1 MWMSVMTATPS
12 APTSKTRSSAC
23 AGSGSARPRSHRQIE
38 LVHDDPSA
46 LGLGHCFECN
56 HDDSTRIAAA
66 IGVQFL
72 HTGILPGLYSNYL
85 KITDILM
92 AENKIM
98 VGNETFS
105 SVVRGNVQFEDLTK
119 QVTVPSSKPKYR
131 HDFYQKPD
139 EVIVTI
145 FAKGVRPDYI
155 VVYFEEQMLSVSIN
169 VPGEDVYNF
178 QPRLFG
184 KIICSKCQY
193 YVLPTKIEIRLAKAE
208 PIPWTSL
215 EYSNEIAVLPSGS
228 GSTCTS
234 STPTR
239 VDWDKLEA
247 HVKKGDEE
255 GKLDGDAALEKY
267 FREIYQDADED
278 TRQIKKSY
286 DLGPDW
292 LRLLRTRDFLHLIL
306 SYPMRIGYEDILKK
320 WIYNASQIS
329 LRRGLKHIL
338 YDDSPLRYVQAVIPQ
353 DIATKIINGGRVS
366 SEKPLKQVP
375 QPIIL
380 LATHLALH
388 QLTLT
393 LTSDTIPYSR
403 RALDKKIQNIRF
415 SAINDAEKRTV
426 VENIRANSQ
435 IRATFGDLEIFDL
448 NHIDDQTQREK
459 ALLNLATR
467 RRSQLVL
474 VVDGDG
480 DKKLDPQKV
489 ILPINRDSKN
499 VVVFVTTRSSAWQN
513 DYLSINVDLTVKTED
528 HLLPWELFC
537 KIVGGELLH
546 SSIAIQEIALQIV
559 EKCGGH
565 LLAIILIAQSLKH
578 VTDAQ
583 TWELALKKLR
593 YREAI
598 VNAFL
603 FNIIWAN
610 VNCETKKFRLL
621 RCLMTFKSLD
631 GKMTSD
637 DELFDR
643 WFSEQLVDTK
653 DEAKSILQNFMEC
666 SLLLQ
671 FEDTP
676 GRHNIQ
682 LPEDI
687 KIILH
692 AMGEEIPENLSE
704 GALESTISD
713 LQVLN
718 LSNAHMQNLY
728 AVNTGDDVKEL
739 NLEGCME
746 KRLPEAIF
754 KLQKLETLSLEHCSQ
769 LLELPPQIAQLKN
782 LKQVR
787 LSGCERLETLP
798 QEFWELPNLEV
809 CDLSGT
815 HITDL
820 PPSLNFSN
828 LSSLLLG
835 TNLNL
840 MKIPSSFFD
849 EVPLLTVLDLS
860 HTSIREL
867 PRSIFNL
874 KQLTELYLKDC
885 EYFVE
890 LSPEIGQLTSLTTL
904 DLDGTFITHLP
915 KEVEE
920 LTNLESL
927 SLSFYD
933 DDSSC
938 AVIPLGVLSKLTK
951 LKVLRIDVN
960 SDNEWWSKHVDD
972 ILKEIKGLKMLQALD
987 MYIPS
992 DRFSNP
998 IEKRLSNFRF
1008 IIGRHKPRMISHIPL
1023 AIEAMFKES
1032 SRSLKFVNGINFPNE
1047 VKTIL
1052 SEAWAFFLHRHMTI
1066 KNLTELMLKNL
1077 EKLQLCILAECN
1089 EMQSIVDVDEKPLCI
1104 QFLTIFYLK
1113 NLISIIDKPIYGRPI
1128 FRELKLLALHTCP
1141 ELTTI
1146 FTMDSLHSLVSL
1158 EELIVEDCPKVSCI
1172 ISCSS
1177 SKRTTNFYL
1186 PRLRKLSILFV
1197 PELASI
1203 SNGVRIGGN
1212 LEQIGLYYCPKL
1224 LSLSPAELS
1233 SKQLKVIRGETE
1245 WWKNLEWREEA
1256 GWRQEED
1263 PASQFNK
1270 FFSPIDEDL
1279 DILSQLTS
1287 FYKIE
1292 GSGELEFC
1300 SEESDSE
1307 VGEVDDAFG
1316 EVDDVVGDVV

>member
-1 MWMSVMTATPS
+1 
-12 APTSKTRSSAC
+12 
-23 AGSGSARPRSHRQIE
+23 
-38 LVHDDPSA
+38 
-46 LGLGHCFECN
+46 
-56 HDDSTRIAAA
+56 
-66 IGVQFL
+66 
-72 HTGILPGLYSNYL
+72 
-85 KITDILM
+85 
-92 AENKIM
+92 M
-98 VGNETFS
+98 VGNGTFS

-131 HDFYQKPD
+131 HDFYLKPD

-169 VPGEDVYNF
+169 VPGEDKCDFYYILYSNYWKVEVVTI
-178 QPRLFG
+178 Q
-184 KIICSKCQY
+184 IIRSKCQY

-234 STPTR
+234 SIPTR

-255 GKLDGDAALEKY
+255 GKLDGDAVLEKY

-292 LRLLRTRDFLHLIL
+292 LRLMRTRDFLHLVL
-306 SYPMRIGYEDILKK
+306 SYPMRIG
-320 WIYNASQIS
+320 
-329 LRRGLKHIL
+329 
-338 YDDSPLRYVQAVIPQ
+338 PLRYVQAVIPQ
-353 DIATKIINGGRVS
+353 DITTKIINGGRVS

-415 SAINDAEKRTV
+415 SARNDAEKRTV

-467 RRSQLVL
+467 QRSQLVL

-499 VVVFVTTRSSAWQN
+499 VVVFVTARSSAWQN

-537 KIVGGELLH
+537 KIVGSELLH

-610 VNCETKKFRLL
+610 
-621 RCLMTFKSLD
+621 
-631 GKMTSD
+631 
-637 DELFDR
+637 
-643 WFSEQLVDTK
+643 
-653 DEAKSILQNFMEC
+653 
-666 SLLLQ
+666 

-718 LSNAHMQNLY
+718 LSNAHMRNLY
-728 AVNTGDDVKEL
+728 AVNTGDDVNEL

-798 QEFWELPNLEV
+798 QEIWELPNLE
-809 CDLSGT
+809 
-815 HITDL
+815 
-820 PPSLNFSN
+820 
-828 LSSLLLG
+828 
-835 TNLNL
+835 
-840 MKIPSSFFD
+840 
-849 EVPLLTVLDLS
+849 S
-860 HTSIREL
+860 HTSIHEL

-885 EYFVE
+885 ECFVE
-890 LSPEIGQLTSLTTL
+890 LSPEIGRLTSLTTL
-904 DLDGTFITHLP
+904 DLDGTSITHLP

-927 SLSFYD
+927 SLSFYN

-1008 IIGRHKPRMISHIPL
+1008 IIGRHKPRMISRIPL

-1052 SEAWAFFLHRHMTI
+1052 SEAWAFFLDRHMTI

-1077 EKLQLCILAECN
+1077 EKLRLCILAECN
-1089 EMQSIVDVDEKPLCI
+1089 EMQSIVDVDEKSLCI

-1146 FTMDSLHSLVSL
+1146 FTMDSLRSLVSL

-1177 SKRTTNFYL
+1177 SKRTTDFYL
-1186 PRLRKLSILFV
+1186 PRLRKLSLLFV
-1197 PELASI
+1197 LELASI

-1212 LEQIGLYYCPKL
+1212 LEQMGLYYCPKL

-1233 SKQLKVIRGETE
+1233 SKQLKVIGGETG

-1287 FYKIE
+1287 FYKIK
-1292 GSGELEFC
+1292 GSGELEFS

-1307 VGEVDDAFG
+1307 VGEVGKNQVTRF
-1316 EVDDVVGDVV
+1316 EVPILACVWGFNKRCHFTFSDFP